1 MPSVGDSCWVRISGG
16 DNNSEL
22 VARRWTRQGRDRLYV
37 STQSGERVG
46 WVDMATGQ
54 AMLQKSVLATE
65 FGQAVK
71 KWRGESGET
80 AKMIPA
86 LSINMFP
93 HDRAEVE
100 TASPRLPPPATISDE
115 RRRLAAQAR
124 DRATGR
130 PESRARRVVRFL
142 VGEPAVN

>member
-1 MPSVGDSCWVRISGG
+1 VRISGG
-16 DNNSEL
+16 DNSSEL

-46 WVDMATGQ
+46 WVDMSTGQ

-65 FGQAVK
+65 FAQAVK
-71 KWRGESGET
+71 KWRGENGET
-80 AKMIPA
+80 ARIIPA

-93 HDRAEVE
+93 HDRSDLEKA
-100 TASPRLPPPATISDE
+100 APRLPPAETISDE

-124 DRATGR
+124 HNAIGR
-130 PESRARRVVRFL
+130 PESRTRRVVRFL

>member
-1 MPSVGDSCWVRISGG
+1 M
-16 DNNSEL
+16 
-22 VARRWTRQGRDRLYV
+22 

-46 WVDMATGQ
+46 WVDMSTGQ

-65 FGQAVK
+65 FAQAVK
-71 KWRGESGET
+71 KWRGENGET
-80 AKMIPA
+80 ARIIPA

-93 HDRAEVE
+93 HDRSDLEK
-100 TASPRLPPPATISDE
+100 ASPRLPPAETISDE

-124 DRATGR
+124 HNATGR
-130 PESRARRVVRFL
+130 PESRARRDVRFL